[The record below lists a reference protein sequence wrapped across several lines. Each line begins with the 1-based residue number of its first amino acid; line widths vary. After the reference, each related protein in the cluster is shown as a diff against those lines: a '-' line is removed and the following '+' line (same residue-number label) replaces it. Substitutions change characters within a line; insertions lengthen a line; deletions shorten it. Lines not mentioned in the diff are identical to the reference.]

1 MLRPRVGLGTASAEM
16 YDVFKLSRSA
26 AQKAENDEDT
36 TAPKAA
42 AKVDSDIYQY
52 HSDRDKD
59 DFFVHVA
66 PVVKRKPRRQRKK
79 NDLGG
84 FIVRKRLALYIV
96 SPHDFDHPCTSMYS
110 CTEVFSNNTVYRQVH
125 VYLGDS

>member
-1 MLRPRVGLGTASAEM
+1 MAGGRMLRPRVGLGTASADM
-16 YDVFKLSRSA
+16 YDVFRMSRGA

-42 AKVDSDIYQY
+42 KVDSDIYQY
-52 HSDRDKD
+52 HSEDKD

-66 PVVKRKPRRQRKK
+66 PFKRKPRRQRKK

-84 FIVRKRLALYIV
+84 FIVRKGLALYIV
-96 SPHDFDHPCTSMYS
+96 SRHDFDHPCTSKNPCIHVSMY
-110 CTEVFSNNTVYRQVH
+110 
-125 VYLGDS
+125 